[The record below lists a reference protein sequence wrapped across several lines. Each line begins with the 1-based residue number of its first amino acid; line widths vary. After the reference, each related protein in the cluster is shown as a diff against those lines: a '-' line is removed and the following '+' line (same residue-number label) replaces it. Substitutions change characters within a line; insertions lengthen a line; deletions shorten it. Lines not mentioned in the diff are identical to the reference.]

1 MKHRFPSRLPLLIV
15 LMTGSVLQEWALAEA
30 YTNKVGVVINGEV
43 TGSTNGLVSIRSNQ
57 RMIRTFSLKTFSA
70 EEQERLLLAAGAP
83 LPLPAD
89 LAQRLD
95 YLRDLSIRAERM
107 EQAGRQNPE
116 ETRKRQEQLQA
127 MWQRG
132 VNDARAQGRI
142 SAALHDQWI
151 NVLGSSAAAVVGP

>member
-1 MKHRFPSRLPLLIV
+1 MKHRFSSMLLLLLALMV
-15 LMTGSVLQEWALAEA
+15 LVLRERARAEA
-30 YTNKVGVVINGEV
+30 YTNQAGVVITGEV
-43 TGSTNGLVSIRSNQ
+43 AGSTNGLVSMRSDH
-57 RMIRTFSLKTFSA
+57 MIRTFSLKTFSA

-95 YLRDLSIRAERM
+95 YLRDLSIRAERL
-107 EQAGRQNPE
+107 EHAGRQTAE
-116 ETRKRQEQLQA
+116 ETQNRRKQLQA

-151 NVLGSSAAAVVGP
+151 NVLTPPAAVVVDP